1 MRADFHVLIDA
12 CVLANQGVCDLLL
25 NLAERPRLFVPHWS
39 ERILDEVERTHR
51 TKLGWP
57 EDLVLLFQ
65 QNVRASFPEA
75 EVTGHE
81 PIIPSLT
88 NHEKDRHVLAAAIC
102 GACPVILTFNLKD
115 FKAEH
120 LKAHNISAI
129 HPDDYLVTLY
139 ELEPMQVIAML
150 GEIAGR
156 RKMETEDVLLRL
168 GTVVPKFSSHVLLDL
183 AS

>member
-25 NLAERPRLFVPHWS
+25 SLAERPRLFVPHWS
-39 ERILDEVERTHR
+39 ARILEEVERTHR

-57 EDLVLLFQ
+57 ENLVLLYQ
-65 QNVRASFPEA
+65 ENIRASFPEA
-75 EVTGHE
+75 QVTGYE
-81 PIIPSLT
+81 ALIGSLT
-88 NHEKDRHVLAAAIC
+88 NDNKDRHVLAAAIC
-102 GACPVILTFNLKD
+102 GGCPLILTFNLRD

-120 LKAHNISAI
+120 LETHQISAT

-139 ELEPMQVIAML
+139 ELEPKQVIAVL

-156 RKMETEDVLLRL
+156 RRMETEDVLMRL
-168 GTVVPKFSSHVLLDL
+168 GTVVPKFSSLVLLDL
-183 AS
+183 AK